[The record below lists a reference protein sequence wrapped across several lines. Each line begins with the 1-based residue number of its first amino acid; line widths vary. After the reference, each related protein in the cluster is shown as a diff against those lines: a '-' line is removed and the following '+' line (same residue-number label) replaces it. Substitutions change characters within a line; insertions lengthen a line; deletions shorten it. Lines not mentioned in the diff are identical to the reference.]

1 MKLYRVIDKATG
13 LFINDKWEHEI
24 GENEIGLDVEPAQG
38 FFKSKWDFD
47 KQVWIE
53 GATPEEIAL
62 LKVPQSTQPTLEERV
77 NGLETNA
84 ADTDEIINVL
94 AEIVGVA
101 L

>member
-13 LFINDKWEHEI
+13 LFIEDKWEHEI

-47 KQVWIE
+47 KQVWVE

-62 LKVPQSTQPTLEERV
+62 IKAQQPSEPTLEERV
-77 NGLETNA
+77 GGLETT
-84 ADTDEIINVL
+84 TDEIIEVI
-94 AEIVGVA
+94 AQIEGVS